1 MAGFTRDEILKFA
14 KERNVKF
21 IRLQF
26 TDVLG
31 VLKNVEIPV
40 GQLEKALDGEI
51 MFDGSSIEG
60 FTRIQE
66 SDMYLRPD
74 YNTFAV
80 FPWRNHADGATA
92 RFICDVYRPDGTPFE
107 GDPRFVLKRALKEAA
122 DLGFT
127 VNAGPE
133 AEFFLFRRDAEGRPT
148 TITHDAGGYFDLGP
162 VERGE
167 DVRRDIITTLDTMGF
182 NVEASHHEVAIGQHE
197 IDFEYD
203 DALTTADRLV
213 TFKFVTRV
221 IADMHGLHATFMPK
235 PIYGINGSGM
245 HTHLSLSKDG
255 QNAFA
260 DDSDELGL
268 SKIAYQFIAGLLA
281 HARGFTA
288 ITNPLVNSYKR
299 LVPGYEAP
307 VYISWSAKNRSA
319 LIRVPAARG
328 KASRVELRSPDP
340 SCNPY
345 LAFAAIVAAGLDGIK
360 KGLVPPP
367 QVTQNIYHMTVE
379 ERKEKGIDSLPGSL
393 EEALECFLADK
404 AIVDAMGPHVVDAF
418 LRAKRAE
425 WDAYR
430 TQVHQWEL
438 DEYLARY

>member
-1 MAGFTRDEILKFA
+1 MAALTREDILKLA

-31 VLKNVEIPV
+31 ILKNVEIPV
-40 GQLEKALDGEI
+40 GQLEKALDGDI

-74 YNTFAV
+74 YNSWAV
-80 FPWRNHADGATA
+80 FPWRNGPAGATA
-92 RFICDVYRPDGTPFE
+92 RLICDVYRPNGEPFE
-107 GDPRFVLKRALKEAA
+107 GDPRYVLKKVLAEAA
-122 DLGFT
+122 KLGFK

-133 AEFFLFRRDAEGRPT
+133 AEFFLFKRDAEGRAT
-148 TITHDAGGYFDLGP
+148 TVTHDAGGYFDLGP

-167 DVRRDIITTLDTMGF
+167 DVRRDVVTTLHEMGF
-182 NVEASHHEVAIGQHE
+182 NVEASHHEVAEGQHE

-221 IADMHGLHATFMPK
+221 IADLHGLHATFMPK
-235 PIYGINGSGM
+235 PIFGINGSGM
-245 HTHLSLSKDG
+245 HTHLSLAKDG
-255 QNAFA
+255 KNAFA
-260 DDSDELGL
+260 DPSDGLGL
-268 SKIAYQFIAGLLA
+268 SQVAYQFIAGLLE

-307 VYISWSAKNRSA
+307 VYVAWSAKNRSA
-319 LIRVPAARG
+319 LIRVPAAG
-328 KASRVELRSPDP
+328 GNSSRVELRSPDP

-360 KGLVPPP
+360 KGLTPPP
-367 QVTQNIYHMTVE
+367 ETQDNIYHMTAE
-379 ERKEKGIDSLPGSL
+379 ERQARGIASLPGSL
-393 EEALECFLADK
+393 EEALECFLADPV
-404 AIVDAMGPHVVDAF
+404 IVDAMGPHVLDAF

-430 TQVHQWEL
+430 TQVHQWEI
-438 DEYLARY
+438 DTYLARY